1 MFLQKRTLCH
11 SYEDDHPA
19 QFLSILVAAVDVWGK
34 HTITGHIWRDPFPG
48 LDLDQ
53 CWAFRQFIA
62 HILCLSGQDKPWLP
76 LCTSPTMQLLFDR
89 EEMWE
94 YGKSFNIQYFALWI
108 VVFQVT
114 RGKGMGVFS
123 RNSEEKKNMN

>member
-1 MFLQKRTLCH
+1 MKEILN
-11 SYEDDHPA
+11 SV
-19 QFLSILVAAVDVWGK
+19 SIL
-34 HTITGHIWRDPFPG
+34 G

-108 VVFQVT
+108 VVFQKVT
-114 RGKGMGVFS
+114 RYVAVE
-123 RNSEEKKNMN
+123 REKALYPCKSPFPVL

>member
-1 MFLQKRTLCH
+1 MPMSLEKDRTPAFLLIMTFICW
-11 SYEDDHPA
+11 E
-19 QFLSILVAAVDVWGK
+19 
-34 HTITGHIWRDPFPG
+34 G

-108 VVFQVT
+108 VVFQKVT